1 MKRLILRITLLV
13 FMALG
18 SVNVIADD
26 SMVKYGIAL
35 SNDGEQIA
43 YGKSGSGDMA
53 LIFIHG
59 WSLDSRLW
67 QNQVSEF
74 SKHYQVITMDLAGHG
89 NSSFNR
95 EVYTMVA
102 FAQDIEAIID
112 KEQLDSVILVGHS
125 MAGGVIA
132 EAAKLMPKRVKGIIG
147 IDTSQNVAL
156 PVSQSDLDAMTKPF
170 EDDFQAGM
178 TVFVQGSVPKE
189 VDSELLYWVTQ
200 DMASAPPVAAINQFR
215 NYLGQYVTGEAHR
228 VYESVNVPVILVNA
242 RLWPTDSEANKKHIK
257 DYSIYYIEDSGHFP
271 MLEQP
276 EQFNSTLMKAI
287 KSVK

>member
-13 FMALG
+13 FIALG
-18 SVNVIADD
+18 SVNAIADD
-26 SMVKYGIAL
+26 AMVKYGIAL
-35 SNDGEQIA
+35 SHDGEQIA
-43 YGKSGSGDMA
+43 YGKSGSGDTA

-95 EVYTMVA
+95 EEYTMVA
-102 FAQDIEAIID
+102 FAQDIKAIID

-147 IDTSQNVAL
+147 VDTSQNVAL
-156 PVSQSDLDAMTKPF
+156 PVSQSDLDAMTNPF

-178 TVFVQGSVPKE
+178 TLFVQGSLPKE
-189 VDSELLYWVTQ
+189 VDSNLLYWVTQ

-215 NYLGQYVTGEAHR
+215 HYLGQYVTGEAHR
-228 VYESVNVPVILVNA
+228 VYESVNVRVILVNA
-242 RLWPTDSEANKKHIK
+242 RLWPTDSEANKRHIK

-276 EQFNSTLMKAI
+276 EQFNNTLMQAI